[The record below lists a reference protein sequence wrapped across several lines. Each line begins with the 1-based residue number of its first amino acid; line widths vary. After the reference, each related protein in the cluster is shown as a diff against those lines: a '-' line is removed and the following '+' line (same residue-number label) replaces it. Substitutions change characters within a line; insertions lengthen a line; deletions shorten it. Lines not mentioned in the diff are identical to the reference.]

1 VIVPTA
7 SCKYF
12 VDVIARAAKSL
23 IVGIARRKNVAVV
36 PIKESGELSDLLERA
51 ASAGH
56 RVILPHQLP
65 GLSPS
70 CTQVRPEYV
79 DFFLPH
85 IVVCADPAHEI
96 VQEESFGP
104 ILVVQP
110 ADNFE
115 HAMQLLNGVRQGLVA
130 ALFSNDK
137 ALQERF
143 LREAQAGILKIN
155 QATAD
160 ADAVSPFG
168 GWKASGVG
176 PAEHGMADREF
187 FTRMQTIYSA

>member
-1 VIVPTA
+1 MDCLRLRSLRSRIERDYPVIEPHA
-7 SCKYF
+7 
-12 VDVIARAAKSL
+12 DHPERN
-23 IVGIARRKNVAVV
+23 R
-36 PIKESGELSDLLERA
+36 LLENGGYFA
-51 ASAGH
+51 P
-56 RVILPHQLP
+56 L
-65 GLSPS
+65 
-70 CTQVRPEYV
+70 
-79 DFFLPH
+79 
-85 IVVCADPAHEI
+85 IVVCSDPTHEI

-110 ADNFE
+110 ADSFD

-130 ALFSNDK
+130 ALFSNDE
-137 ALQERF
+137 ALQKRF

-176 PAEHGMADREF
+176 PPEHGIADREF
-187 FTRMQTIYSA
+187 FTRWQTVYSA